1 MRVMTKAHARFRGT
15 LVLHCRV
22 FNRTVSLNKFTIQRG
37 IPKLAQTA
45 SLFLDSIYRKEGQM
59 DDIAE
64 RKAKPARGFRKEAKG
79 RMRNFLM
86 FLPNMVMLL
95 GRMLMD
101 ARVPTTE
108 KALFLA
114 AIVYVISPL
123 DLIPD
128 LFPFIG
134 QVDDIYVV
142 ALTLLRLINRS
153 DAAVVR
159 EHWTGGGDIV
169 SLADSV
175 AGLAPMLLPKR
186 VARVLSSRVEMGS
199 AMSVLK
205 NIKKRNEPLLVEF
218 PQSEKVDTS
227 SKMTN

>member
-1 MRVMTKAHARFRGT
+1 MADIVSENGKRTRRSRRG
-15 LVLHCRV
+15 
-22 FNRTVSLNKFTIQRG
+22 
-37 IPKLAQTA
+37 
-45 SLFLDSIYRKEGQM
+45 E
-59 DDIAE
+59 
-64 RKAKPARGFRKEAKG
+64 KG

-95 GRMLMD
+95 GRLLKD
-101 ARVPTTE
+101 ARVPTAE

-128 LFPFIG
+128 FFPFIG

-153 DAAVVR
+153 DETIVR
-159 EHWTGGGDIV
+159 QHWTGGGDIV

-175 AGLAPMLLPKR
+175 ANIAPILLPKR
-186 VARVLSSRVEMGS
+186 VSRVLSSKVELGT
-199 AMSVLK
+199 AAGVLK
-205 NIKKRNEPLLVEF
+205 NIKSNREPLVVEI
-218 PQSEKVDTS
+218 PQAEKIKIDSS